1 MDSPTVPIA
10 DADSKRASSRGTP
23 SIQQISVPPSRK
35 NTRYIRKMALALR
48 RASSWKRRPKQLG
61 LPQRKNT
68 ARALRSRTASVV
80 TLSRRPAGPR
90 PAAAD
95 VDAEDETPADEK
107 TSEEFWAQDESQLKL
122 DPPPAPAAEDEAA
135 APDYAAFKGVKFSE

>member
-1 MDSPTVPIA
+1 MKKILS
-10 DADSKRASSRGTP
+10 
-23 SIQQISVPPSRK
+23 
-35 NTRYIRKMALALR
+35 LALVLVMV
-48 RASSWKRRPKQLG
+48 LG
-61 LPQRKNT
+61 LAACGSNG
-68 ARALRSRTASVV
+68 STASTTAAATDAAAETTAAAV
-80 TLSRRPAGPR
+80 TEEIAEAQ

-95 VDAEDETPADEK
+95 VDAEDEAPADEK

>member
-1 MDSPTVPIA
+1 MQPELMCAARQGMQLQKRRFFRPFQHAVLRQRPLPPLVH
-10 DADSKRASSRGTP
+10 DADEAAAAET
-23 SIQQISVPPSRK
+23 
-35 NTRYIRKMALALR
+35 
-48 RASSWKRRPKQLG
+48 
-61 LPQRKNT
+61 T
-68 ARALRSRTASVV
+68 AAAV
-80 TLSRRPAGPR
+80 TEEIAEAQ

-95 VDAEDETPADEK
+95 VDAEDEAPADEK